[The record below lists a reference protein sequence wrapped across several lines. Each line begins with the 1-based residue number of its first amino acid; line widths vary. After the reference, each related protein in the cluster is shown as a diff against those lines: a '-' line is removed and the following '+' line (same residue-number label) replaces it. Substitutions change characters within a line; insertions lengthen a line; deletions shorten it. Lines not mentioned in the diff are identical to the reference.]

1 MAPFYIFYINYITSE
16 GIYNTDASRT
26 LISIFIR
33 TLFQGPQCR
42 AVGSS
47 MELDLLKSFS
57 PSMSLGLTVPSN
69 IIIKN
74 EKKWLNKINIAHN
87 NSKFY
92 IQTIG
97 ETIYLFL
104 KKKSYLKYFFK

>member
-74 EKKWLNKINIAHN
+74 EKK
-87 NSKFY
+87 
-92 IQTIG
+92 
-97 ETIYLFL
+97 
-104 KKKSYLKYFFK
+104 